1 MKTMQ
6 KADKVVRAE
15 EHQVSRLLGQG
26 YNFCP
31 KDVWKTQ
38 VRDSKPEPPK
48 KKAKKAKN
56 NKKKKSVD

>member
-6 KADKVVRAE
+6 KADKIIRAE
-15 EHQVSRLLGQG
+15 ENQVSRLLGQG

-48 KKAKKAKN
+48 KKAKN
-56 NKKKKSVD
+56 NKKKKECRLV

>member
-1 MKTMQ
+1 MQ
-6 KADKVVRAE
+6 KADKIIRAE
-15 EHQVSRLLGQG
+15 ENQVSRLLGQG

-48 KKAKKAKN
+48 KKAKN

>member
-6 KADKVVRAE
+6 KADKIIRAE
-15 EHQVSRLLGQG
+15 ENQVSRLLGQG

-48 KKAKKAKN
+48 KKAKN